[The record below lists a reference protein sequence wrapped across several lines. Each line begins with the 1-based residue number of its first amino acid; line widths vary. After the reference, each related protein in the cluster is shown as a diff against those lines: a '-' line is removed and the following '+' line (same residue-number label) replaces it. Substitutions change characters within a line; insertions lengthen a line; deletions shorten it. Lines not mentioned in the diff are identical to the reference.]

1 MRLPPACRRYPSRSD
16 HASADA
22 KNDQLGL
29 STTKWPWGSIYQ
41 RESDGMWVGAAYVLM
56 PDGTQRRR
64 PVYGKTADIVREK
77 LTKMQA
83 QSDQGIPAE
92 ATGWT
97 MERFLTYWLSDIVTP
112 ACKPRTVQGY
122 EVIVRNYL
130 IPAIGKKRLNK
141 LNGVDVRNLLKRV
154 RGTCLCCLHG
164 TDRRRPVKQRR
175 CCAVGR
181 CCHQAPS
188 ARLVQQ
194 VHSVLRNVLGAAVR
208 EELVGRNV
216 AKLAK
221 VSGPTYKV
229 HRGLSADQASHL
241 LKAAAHD
248 RLYALYVLALYL
260 GLRRGE
266 ILGLRW
272 EDIDFEDE
280 TLAVRHS
287 LQRVGGHLRVV
298 APKTRTSERT
308 LPLLPLI
315 AKVLREHQARQDAE
329 RETADVNWR
338 ETGFVFTTAIG
349 TPIEPDNLR
358 RSWLPLCGV
367 LGLEGVRFHD
377 IRHTCVTLL
386 LNAGVPPHVVRE
398 IAGHSAIDVTMEIYA
413 HASLDDKRA
422 ALQKLVDELA

>member
-1 MRLPPACRRYPSRSD
+1 MSKDSNSNRRRSRR
-16 HASADA
+16 A
-22 KNDQLGL
+22 NGQ
-29 STTKWPWGSIYQ
+29 GSIYQ

-56 PDGTQRRR
+56 PDGSQRRR

-122 EVIVRNYL
+122 EVIVRTYL

-154 RGTCLCCLHG
+154 RSTCLCCLHG
-164 TDRRRPVKQRR
+164 TDRRRPVGSRR
-175 CCAVGR
+175 CCAIAR
-181 CCHQAPS
+181 CCQQTPS
-188 ARLVQQ
+188 SRLVQQ
-194 VHSVLRNVLGAAVR
+194 VHSVLRNALAAAVR

-216 AKLAK
+216 AKLVK
-221 VSGPTYKV
+221 ISGPAYKV

-241 LKAAAHD
+241 LKAAADD

-266 ILGLRW
+266 ILGLGW
-272 EDIDFEDE
+272 DDIDFDKE
-280 TLAVRHS
+280 TLTVRHS
-287 LQRVGGHLRVV
+287 LQRVGGRLTVV
-298 APKTRTSERT
+298 TPKTRTSERT
-308 LPLLPLI
+308 LPLLEVI
-315 AKVLREHQARQDAE
+315 AKVLKEHQARQRAE
-329 RETADVNWR
+329 RAAAGKDWQD
-338 ETGFVFTTAIG
+338 TGFVFTTTVG
-349 TPIEPDNLR
+349 TPMEPDNLR
-358 RSWLPLCGV
+358 RSWKPLCEA

-377 IRHTCVTLL
+377 TRHTCVTLL
-386 LNAGVPPHVVRE
+386 LNAKVPPHIVRE

-413 HASLDDKRA
+413 HASLEDKRA
-422 ALQKLVDELA
+422 ALQKLAEQLG